1 MRRCPAYVG
10 LLSEHPMS
18 EASILVSLNGPILE
32 VAFNRPERRN
42 ALTHAMYEALAAA
55 LDRATAD
62 DAVRVVLFHGIGGH
76 FTAGNDLGEF
86 AASPPADTQS
96 PVFRFL
102 RGLVSHE
109 KPLVA
114 AVEGHAVGIGTT
126 MLLHCD
132 LAYAAPSAKFRMPF
146 VDLALVPEGG
156 SSLLLP
162 RMLGM
167 AKAGELLLLGEGFSG
182 AEAAALGIVSRT
194 APEGEVL
201 AFARA
206 KAMALAAK
214 APEAVRLSKRLLR
227 QRDRAAIDAVMI
239 EEAEVFLSRLRSP
252 ELQEAVQAFMEKRA
266 PDFSTFR

>member
-1 MRRCPAYVG
+1 
-10 LLSEHPMS
+10 MS

-182 AEAAALGIVSRT
+182 LRGCGVRNRFTHRARGRSACVCPREGDGACGQGSGGCAPLEAPASAA
-194 APEGEVL
+194 
-201 AFARA
+201 
-206 KAMALAAK
+206 
-214 APEAVRLSKRLLR
+214 
-227 QRDRAAIDAVMI
+227 
-239 EEAEVFLSRLRSP
+239 RSG
-252 ELQEAVQAFMEKRA
+252 
-266 PDFSTFR
+266 SH

>member
-1 MRRCPAYVG
+1 
-10 LLSEHPMS
+10 MS
-18 EASILVSLNGPILE
+18 DPSVVVSLNGPILE
-32 VAFNRPERRN
+32 VAINRPERRN
-42 ALTHAMYEALAAA
+42 ALTHAMYAELAGALERAAS
-55 LDRATAD
+55 D
-62 DAVRVVLFHGIGGH
+62 DAVRVVLFHGLGGH

-86 AASPPADTQS
+86 AVSPPADTSS

-102 RGLVSHE
+102 RGLVAAE

-132 LAYAAPSAKFRMPF
+132 LSYAAPSAKFRMPF
-146 VDLALVPEGG
+146 VDLALVPEGC

-167 AKAGELLLLGEGFSG
+167 ARASELLLLAEGFSG
-182 AEAAALGIVSRT
+182 TEAAAYGVVSRT

-201 AFARA
+201 EFARA
-206 KAMALAAK
+206 KARALAAK
-214 APEAVRLSKRLLR
+214 APEAVRQSKRLLR
-227 QRDRAAIDAVMI
+227 ERDRALVDAVMV
-239 EEAEVFLSRLRSP
+239 EEAAVFLARLRSP
-252 ELQEAVQAFMEKRA
+252 ELQEAVTAFMEKRS